1 MALTLREK
9 ANLRKGKALNDA
21 TVTLIDAIDE
31 GIRQLS
37 AEILRGNVTIADPLI
52 SPSACTAMQLSNIS
66 ERGVRG
72 AMYNSMISSL
82 TGDAA
87 FENAGV
93 NVTDGQITNAV
104 KRQVGYFAKWVGLI
118 L

>member
-1 MALTLREK
+1 MALTRRQK
-9 ANLRKGKALNDA
+9 ANLRLGRPIADGS
-21 TVTLIDAIDE
+21 VTLNEAIDE

-37 AEILRGNVTIADPLI
+37 ADVLRGVVTISDALI
-52 SPSACTAMQLSNIS
+52 SPAACTAMQLLNIS
-66 ERGVRG
+66 ERGIRG
-72 AMYNSMISSL
+72 ALFSSMISSL

-87 FENAGV
+87 FESTGV

-104 KRQVGYFAKWVGLI
+104 KRQIGYFAKWVGII

>member
-1 MALTLREK
+1 MALTLRQK
-9 ANLRKGKALNDA
+9 ANLRKGKALDDA

-37 AEILRGNVTIADPLI
+37 ADILRGVITITDPLI
-52 SPSACTAMQLSNIS
+52 SPSNCSALQLSNIS

-72 AMYNSMISSL
+72 AMYPSMISSL

-87 FENAGV
+87 FETAGI
-93 NVTDGQITNAV
+93 NVTDAQIINAV
-104 KRQVGYFAKWVGLI
+104 KRQVGYFAKWVGII